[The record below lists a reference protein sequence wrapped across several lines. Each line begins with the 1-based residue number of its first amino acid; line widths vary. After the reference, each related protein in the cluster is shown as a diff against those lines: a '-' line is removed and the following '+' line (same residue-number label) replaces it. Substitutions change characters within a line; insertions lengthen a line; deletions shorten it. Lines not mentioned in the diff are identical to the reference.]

1 MGERPPIP
9 SGSTAITNS
18 NGRVRFGTFEVD
30 LHSRE
35 LRKNGLKIKLHG
47 QPFDLLAM
55 LLERPGEV
63 LTREQLQRK
72 LWPSETFVD
81 FERGLNKA
89 INRLRE
95 ALSDDA
101 SNPRYIETLPR
112 HGYRFLGSIQVQP
125 KETVGPPPA
134 TATVATITAVEASM
148 VHSRRRKFVISAGSM
163 LLLVICLGIW
173 LGRPFGQPRVLK
185 VTLLTHDGKDKCCVY
200 TDGARLYFTSFENG
214 SYGRI
219 KQIPITGGDPTD
231 VPIPSLEGTGNFW
244 LLGLSRDNDRML
256 VDRATPLVHSLWSV
270 PFSGS
275 SPRHLTDVTLS
286 HYLGIYFVARWSPD
300 GQWLIYS
307 TGQNLILA
315 HADGTEPQKLFSTT
329 KGLILFPE
337 WSPDGKRLRFVESD
351 SVTSERTTSREI
363 LATGGGARD
372 VTPPWKGS
380 YYSGGLGRWTPDSR
394 YYIFFEGHG
403 GRDDIWA
410 IREHPTLFSFRRPE
424 AVRLTFGPV
433 IFSSLAFSPNEKKI
447 FTRGVEVRGEAER
460 YDPKIS
466 QFVPLRPPLSADCCV
481 YSNDGQWMAY
491 VTFPEGNLWRGKSDG
506 TERQQLTWPPLQAL
520 SPHWS
525 PDAKEIAFSGLLP
538 DKPLKTFIIPAE
550 GGEPRQL
557 TQNDCSEFEANWS
570 PDGTH
575 LTYSNFNPASTPS
588 CPSVVFTMD
597 LKTKKISTVSG
608 SEDFLYPRWSPD
620 GKSIV
625 AQGKNFHSLVLFDLG
640 SQKWSNLLEVP
651 PSETVGF
658 PQWSGDARFIYY
670 RVTSGGVDDGAYR
683 IGVADRKIQKIA
695 DMSGINTIGVSGGW
709 TAFDPKGN
717 PFILRNTSLNEI
729 YALDVDLP

>member
-9 SGSTAITNS
+9 SIVAAIS
-18 NGRVRFGTFEVD
+18 KNGRVRFGTFEVD
-30 LHSRE
+30 LNSRE
-35 LRKNGLKIKLHG
+35 LRKSGLKIKLHG

-95 ALSDDA
+95 ALSDDV

-112 HGYRFLGSIQVQP
+112 RGYRFIGSIH
-125 KETVGPPPA
+125 ETVEPPPTIA
-134 TATVATITAVEASM
+134 TAATFAPIEASKSR
-148 VHSRRRKFVISAGSM
+148 SRRRKFVISAGSM
-163 LLLVICLGIW
+163 LLLVCLGIW
-173 LGRPFGQPRVLK
+173 LTRPHQPRVLK
-185 VTLLTHDGKDKCCVY
+185 VTLLTHDGKEKCCVY
-200 TDGARLYFTSFENG
+200 TDGARLYYTSFENG
-214 SYGRI
+214 TYGRI
-219 KQIPITGGDPTD
+219 KQIPLTGGDPTD
-231 VPIPSLEGTGNFW
+231 VPMPSLEGSGNFW

-256 VDRATPLVHSLWSV
+256 IDRATPLVHSLWSV

-275 SPRHLTDVTLS
+275 SPRHLTDVNLS
-286 HYLGIYFVARWSPD
+286 HYLGIYFMARWSPD

-337 WSPDGKRLRFVESD
+337 WSPDSKRLRFVETE
-351 SVTSERTTSREI
+351 SVTSERTATREI
-363 LATGGGARD
+363 LATGGEARD

-380 YYSGGLGRWTPDSR
+380 YYSGGLGRWTPDGR

-410 IREHPTLFSFRRPE
+410 IREHSTLFPFRKPE
-424 AVRLTFGPV
+424 PVRLTFGPM
-433 IFSSLAFSPNEKKI
+433 IFSSIAFSPNARKI
-447 FTRGVEVRGEAER
+447 FTRGVEPRGEAER

-466 QFVPLRPPLSADCCV
+466 QFVPLRPSLSADCCV
-481 YSNDGQWMAY
+481 YSHDGQWMAY
-491 VTFPEGNLWRGKSDG
+491 VTFPEGNLWRSKSDG
-506 TERQQLTWPPLQAL
+506 TERQQLTWPPLQTL

-525 PDAKEIAFSGLLP
+525 PDGKEIAFSGFLP
-538 DKPLKTFIIPAE
+538 DKPWKTFIIPAK

-557 TQNDCSEFEANWS
+557 TQNDCSELEANWS

-575 LTYSNFNPASTPS
+575 LTFSNFNPASTPS

-597 LKTKKISTVSG
+597 SKTQKISAISG
-608 SEDFLYPRWSPD
+608 SEGLLYPRWSPD
-620 GKSIV
+620 GRSIV
-625 AQGKNFHSLVLFDLG
+625 AQGNNFHALMLFDLG
-640 SQKWSNLLEVP
+640 SQKWSRLLEVAP
-651 PSETVGF
+651 NETVGY
-658 PQWSGDARFIYY
+658 PYWSANAKFIYY
-670 RVTSGGVDDGAYR
+670 RVWGGGTDDGAYR
-683 IGVADRKIQKIA
+683 IAVADRKIQKIA
-695 DMSGINTIGVSGGW
+695 DMSGIDTIGVVGDW
-709 TAFDPKGN
+709 TAFDPEGN
-717 PFILRNTSLNEI
+717 PIILRNTSLNEI